1 MEDLCAFKGWYGPQ
15 HFPDCPFLVRN
26 LTLQAFQSFTLSVH
40 VKMKRS
46 LFLTM
51 PHLTI
56 ASSKPL
62 AADKA
67 RGTSHC
73 ANGPQPNCHCT
84 VAIVA
89 ECPKPGPGHPVSPSP
104 CMREFTENANL
115 AHELRS
121 WNFNKWWRRPWTW
134 FSTPHERW
142 LQIKDQRKKLSEGL
156 Y

>member
-15 HFPDCPFLVRN
+15 HFPDWPFLVRN

-67 RGTSHC
+67 WGTSHC
-73 ANGPQPNCHCT
+73 ANGPQPDCHDT
-84 VAIVA
+84 VTIVA

-115 AHELRS
+115 AHDLRS
-121 WNFNKWWRRPWTW
+121 RNFN
-134 FSTPHERW
+134 
-142 LQIKDQRKKLSEGL
+142 
-156 Y
+156 